1 MIKKYEEL
9 AKEFVYDFAKDGG
22 AVSTISMKA
31 VDPNGDLLPEGFVV
45 TDIMLKTETT
55 ITSGG
60 TPTITFG
67 NTSDVDG
74 YFVDVFALAATAGAM
89 VRVGQVDG
97 ALMWDSTAD
106 AKKAYLVSS
115 VANTQDL
122 VMAIGTAAL
131 TAGKIRI
138 IVKGYFPGTA
148 QRA

>member
-31 VDPNGDLLPEGFVV
+31 VDPNGDLLPEGFIV
-45 TDIMLKTETT
+45 TDAMLFVETA

-74 YFVDVFALAATAGAM
+74 YFADVFALVGAANAV
-89 VRVGQVDG
+89 VRIGQVDG
-97 ALMWDSTAD
+97 ALMWDTTAD
-106 AKKAYLVSS
+106 AKKGYRISS

-138 IVKGYFPGTA
+138 IVKGYFPGTLA
-148 QRA
+148 RA

>member
-22 AVSTISMKA
+22 AIGSISMKA
-31 VDPNGDLLPEGFVV
+31 VDPNGDLLPEGFVM
-45 TDIMLKTETT
+45 TDAMLFVETA

-60 TPTITFG
+60 TPTITFV

-74 YFVDVFALAATAGAM
+74 YFADVFALVGAANAI

-106 AKKAYLVSS
+106 AKKGYRISS
-115 VANTQDL
+115 VANTQDMI
-122 VMAIGTAAL
+122 MAIGTATLL
-131 TAGKIRI
+131 TGKIRV
-138 IVKGYFPGTA
+138 IVKGYFPGTL